1 MKIQNKT
8 DIYTINYDK
17 IVDFK
22 ERVTRFTIKFN
33 FKKNL
38 NSKENPKEDFA
49 HLHGTINRI
58 TY

>member
-33 FKKNL
+33 FKK
-38 NSKENPKEDFA
+38 
-49 HLHGTINRI
+49 I
-58 TY
+58 